1 MITFSYIF
9 IHELNLFLGPSIG
22 SALYKIGG
30 FGVPFW
36 TMGSIGFISVTLIII
51 TLPPVN
57 QANINCQSSSRSL
70 TIREVFKVCLSEK
83 ISFLLR
89 RISKDCLFYIFQS
102 PLILLPLYDNFMVT
116 SGVGFLEGMLELH
129 MMKTVAEATQDH
141 VGNAFLILGGAYLIT
156 TVFAGWVNNVER
168 QK

>member
-9 IHELNLFLGPSIG
+9 IHEHNLFLGPSIG

>member
-1 MITFSYIF
+1 
-9 IHELNLFLGPSIG
+9 
-22 SALYKIGG
+22 
-30 FGVPFW
+30 
-36 TMGSIGFISVTLIII
+36 MGSIGFISAILIII

-57 QANINCQSSSRSL
+57 QTDIHCPGSSRPL
-70 TIREVFKVCLSEK
+70 TIKGVFKVCLAEK

-89 RISKDCLFYIFQS
+89 RISKDCLFYINQS

-129 MMKTVAEATQDH
+129 MMKTVAGATQDH
-141 VGNAFLILGGAYLIT
+141 VAIAFLLLGGAYLIT

>member
-1 MITFSYIF
+1 
-9 IHELNLFLGPSIG
+9 
-22 SALYKIGG
+22 
-30 FGVPFW
+30 
-36 TMGSIGFISVTLIII
+36 MGSIGFISAILIII

-70 TIREVFKVCLSEK
+70 TIREVFKVFLSEK

-89 RISKDCLFYIFQS
+89 RISKDCLYHIFQS

-141 VGNAFLILGGAYLIT
+141 VGIAFLILGGAYLIT
-156 TVFAGWVNNVER
+156 TVFTGWVNNVER